1 MLFALVMLSSCNN
14 MGNKP
19 SNDVASLFEKYKH
32 MEGVIYDKQAKA
44 SSELLVGPAVRI
56 EYSQYI
62 NRAWSDSSVVNKKK
76 R

>member
-1 MLFALVMLSSCNN
+1 VKGDIWLPNEWMLMKSWKN
-14 MGNKP
+14 G
-19 SNDVASLFEKYKH
+19 E
-32 MEGVIYDKQAKA
+32 VIYDKQAKA

-62 NRAWSDSSVVNKKK
+62 NRAWSESSIVNKKTKK